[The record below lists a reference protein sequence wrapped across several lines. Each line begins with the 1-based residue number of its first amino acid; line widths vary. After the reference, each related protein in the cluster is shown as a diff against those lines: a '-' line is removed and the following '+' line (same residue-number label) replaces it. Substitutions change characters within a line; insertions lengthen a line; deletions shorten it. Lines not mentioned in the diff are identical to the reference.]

1 MGREV
6 DSKRCTMSTCV
17 HRDPPG
23 ILSEHHKSAL
33 VVGQGRAL
41 IKVCVRAHRRS
52 ADSVSDERQ
61 LTKLPRE
68 VQKRRSRG
76 NWELLFFMVT
86 PGTSRSFCVQNFSPD
101 GVASV
106 GRSYPFTALGSP
118 LPMDL

>member
-6 DSKRCTMSTCV
+6 ASKRCTMLTCV

-76 NWELLFFMVT
+76 NWELLFFMQSHT
-86 PGTSRSFCVQNFSPD
+86 YG
-101 GVASV
+101 SV
-106 GRSYPFTALGSP
+106 GASAERCLGLTSWHLLAL
-118 LPMDL
+118 